1 MKRTIYLIFS
11 ILALL
16 SSCEDVTNDYR
27 YPSVITDYACLVTN
41 HNGEPNR
48 LTLDNGYSYP
58 ITFTNESDKQ
68 QSSYRVD
75 TTYRVV
81 CTYEL
86 TTDSIAQ
93 IHSIAQTMSIIPTLL
108 QEGETLY
115 QDPVFLQSCWISGGF
130 LNMTIELKALDGKHY
145 IGFID
150 TTPSE
155 MHGKEITFYHNAHDD
170 IESYRQKL
178 YASIPLDTA
187 LQLSDTVRFIIN
199 TYEKGIIQQEF
210 VL

>member
-1 MKRTIYLIFS
+1 
-11 ILALL
+11 
-16 SSCEDVTNDYR
+16 
-27 YPSVITDYACLVTN
+27 
-41 HNGEPNR
+41 
-48 LTLDNGYSYP
+48 
-58 ITFTNESDKQ
+58 
-68 QSSYRVD
+68 
-75 TTYRVV
+75 
-81 CTYEL
+81 
-86 TTDSIAQ
+86 
-93 IHSIAQTMSIIPTLL
+93 
-108 QEGETLY
+108 
-115 QDPVFLQSCWISGGF
+115 
-130 LNMTIELKALDGKHY
+130 MTIELKALDGKHY